1 MIVGVLQAEMRI
13 EWARSLKDKRSVARS
28 LKDRLHREH
37 QVSVAEVAAQDVHN
51 TLVLGVAA
59 AGSSAA
65 QVVAML
71 DRVERKLTEHHEAE
85 LVACQREIMHGWA
98 GSLAAGPFTEA
109 AEADLAA
116 ELLRHADDGDCT
128 DVGDD
133 DNHADPASPDGPP
146 QSHTSTPGPPP
157 AGQGAA

>member
-13 EWARSLKDKRSVARS
+13 DWARSLKDKRSVARS

-59 AGSSAA
+59 AGASAG

-71 DRVERKLTEHHEAE
+71 DRVERKLAEHHEAE

-98 GSLAAGPFTEA
+98 GSLAGGAFTES

-116 ELLRHADDGDCT
+116 ELLRHADNDED
-128 DVGDD
+128 
-133 DNHADPASPDGPP
+133 ADEDEETTGPDQPSP
-146 QSHTSTPGPPP
+146 HTSTPGNTPR
-157 AGQGAA
+157 ARGTA

>member
-13 EWARSLKDKRSVARS
+13 DWARSLKDKRSVARS

-59 AGSSAA
+59 AGASAG

-71 DRVERKLTEHHEAE
+71 DRVERKLAEHHEAE

-98 GSLAAGPFTEA
+98 GSLAGGAFTEA
-109 AEADLAA
+109 AEADLAT
-116 ELLRHADDGDCT
+116 ELLRHAEDAAEDAE
-128 DVGDD
+128 
-133 DNHADPASPDGPP
+133 ADPMDDPDGPGQP
-146 QSHTSTPGPPP
+146 SSRTSTPGDTPR
-157 AGQGAA
+157 ARGTA

>member
-13 EWARSLKDKRSVARS
+13 DWARSLKDKRSVARS

-59 AGSSAA
+59 AGASAG

-98 GSLAAGPFTEA
+98 GSLAGGPFTEA
-109 AEADLAA
+109 AEAELAE
-116 ELLRHADDGDCT
+116 ELLRHAED
-128 DVGDD
+128 
-133 DNHADPASPDGPP
+133 ASEQAHLEEPGGPGMP
-146 QSHTSTPGPPP
+146 PSHTSTPGHPPE
-157 AGQGAA
+157 GQGAV